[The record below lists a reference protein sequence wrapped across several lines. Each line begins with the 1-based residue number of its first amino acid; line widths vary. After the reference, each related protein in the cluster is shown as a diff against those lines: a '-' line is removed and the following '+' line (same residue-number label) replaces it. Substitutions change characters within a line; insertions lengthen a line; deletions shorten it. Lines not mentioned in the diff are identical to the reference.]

1 MPSPPEILD
10 GLTAISNQWR
20 GVAAGWHVLA
30 GLLALSLLSGWRPTE
45 RLLAVLTALPLLSV
59 SVLAWS
65 AGNAFNTV
73 TCAGLALLL
82 LRCVPRLRPQRVR
95 FESAWEVLAGTTMVT
110 FGWTYPHFLKT
121 DSWTAYLYAAPL
133 GVVPCA
139 TLSAAIGIAWMVAP
153 LRSGPWALTLAS
165 GGLLYGLLGVFY
177 LNVMIDSVL
186 LAGAL
191 ALAGAWMRPTPVS
204 RLFGDRRVHGASTR

>member
-30 GLLALSLLSGWRPTE
+30 GVLVLSLVSGWRPTE
-45 RLLAVLTALPLLSV
+45 RLLAVLITLPVVSV

-65 AGNAFNTV
+65 AGNAFNGV
-73 TCAGLALLL
+73 MFAGLALMLF
-82 LRCVPRLRPQRVR
+82 RCVPRLRPQRVR
-95 FESAWEVLAGTTMVT
+95 LDSAWPVLAGATMVAL
-110 FGWTYPHFLKT
+110 GWTYPHFLMT
-121 DSWTAYLYAAPL
+121 ESWTAYLYAAPL

-153 LRSGPWALTLAS
+153 LRSGTWAATLAS

-177 LNVMIDSVL
+177 LNVMIDIVL

-191 ALAGAWMRPTPVS
+191 ALAGAWMRLNL
-204 RLFGDRRVHGASTR
+204 RLALKLRA

>member
-20 GVAAGWHVLA
+20 GVAAGWHVLV
-30 GLLALSLLSGWRPTE
+30 GVLVLSLVSGWRPTE
-45 RLLAVLTALPLLSV
+45 RLLAVLMTFPVVSV

-65 AGNAFNTV
+65 AGNAFNGV
-73 TCAGLALLL
+73 MFAGLALMLF
-82 LRCVPRLRPQRVR
+82 RCVPRLRPQRVR
-95 FESAWEVLAGTTMVT
+95 FDSAWHVLAGATMVA

-121 DSWTAYLYAAPL
+121 DSWTAYGYAAPL

-139 TLSAAIGIAWMVAP
+139 TLSAAIGIGWMVAP
-153 LRSGPWALTLAS
+153 LRSGTWAATLAS

-177 LNVMIDSVL
+177 LNVMIDIVL

-191 ALAGAWMRPTPVS
+191 ALAGAWMRPNL
-204 RLFGDRRVHGASTR
+204 RLALRLRA

>member
-20 GVAAGWHVLA
+20 GVAAAWHVLV
-30 GLLALSLLSGWRPTE
+30 GVLVLSLVSGWRPTE
-45 RLLAVLTALPLLSV
+45 RLLAVLMTFPVVSV

-65 AGNAFNTV
+65 AGNAFNGV
-73 TCAGLALLL
+73 MFAGLALMLF
-82 LRCVPRLRPQRVR
+82 RCVPRLRPQRVR
-95 FESAWEVLAGTTMVT
+95 FDSAWHVLAGATMVA

-121 DSWTAYLYAAPL
+121 DSWTAYGYAAPL

-139 TLSAAIGIAWMVAP
+139 TLSAAIGIGWMVAP
-153 LRSGPWALTLAS
+153 LRSGTWAATLAS

-177 LNVMIDSVL
+177 LNVMIDIVL

-191 ALAGAWMRPTPVS
+191 ALAGAWMRPNL
-204 RLFGDRRVHGASTR
+204 RLALRLRA